1 MPTSSVACWSSH
13 RTGASPGRTCRPT
26 PATTPRPRR
35 SWRRFGPR
43 SRSVRAVS
51 EVTVVAP
58 FAGTVV
64 AVWHDRHDSVVAGE
78 PIVVLEAMKMEHEV
92 VAELDGELRSVEVAV
107 GDMVEPGQRLAVLA
121 PAAVQTGPPSP
132 AQTDPPAT
140 ASNAARRA
148 LATTS

>member
-26 PATTPRPRR
+26 PATMPRPRR
-35 SWRRFGPR
+35 SWRRFGPQ

-64 AVWHDRHDSVVAGE
+64 AVWPDRHDSVLAGQ
-78 PIVVLEAMKMEHEV
+78 PIVVLEAMKMEHEIL
-92 VAELDGELRSVEVAV
+92 AEVDGEVRSVEVAV
-107 GDMVEPGQRLAVLA
+107 GDTVEQGQSLAVLVPGARDSDPA
-121 PAAVQTGPPSP
+121 PPRGRAA
-132 AQTDPPAT
+132 DDT
-140 ASNAARRA
+140 AGDLEAVRV
-148 LATTS
+148 